1 MSKRI
6 TTGHKLFY
14 CNLEDKERNDDVMGG
29 MRSLTMTKMT
39 KYKELLK
46 STALEKSIFDN
57 VCAGGGGESLPLCS
71 DWSVVLVRS
80 FKGREIL

>member
-57 VCAGGGGESLPLCS
+57 VCAGGGGVTPTVQRLAR
-71 DWSVVLVRS
+71 RS
-80 FKGREIL
+80 GEIVQRT